1 MQILSGHL
9 SLVCSLDESGRSHI
23 SRQSFC
29 APFHISK
36 PYQDEHALMVQVV
49 NPTAG
54 LFSGDSLQS
63 EICVEHGARL
73 HISTPSASRI
83 HTMHSGR
90 AELHQSFH
98 VAEAAWLEY
107 NPAALIPQ
115 KTGRYRQITRITLA
129 AGAETFFIETLA
141 PGRVARGECFEFSRI
156 DWDLTLTYDH
166 QLIAAERYHLSP
178 SDDSLAALRY
188 PFPSAWYASGYL
200 ITERIA
206 PCHNCWEQIRKLN
219 SPDVLLGASRL
230 VKAGW
235 SLRVVA
241 RDNLILQK
249 TLSSLRK
256 IFSETIPELRS
267 GSRKL

>member
-1 MQILSGHL
+1 MQTLSGHL

-36 PYQDEHALMVQVV
+36 PYQDEHALMVQVI

-63 EICVEHGARL
+63 DISVERGARL
-73 HISTPSASRI
+73 HINTPSASRI

-90 AELHQSFH
+90 AELHQNFH
-98 VAEAAWLEY
+98 VAEAAWLEF
-107 NPAALIPQ
+107 NPSALIPQ
-115 KTGRYRQITRITLA
+115 KAGRYLQISRIELA
-129 AGAETFFIETLA
+129 AGAETFFLETLA

-156 DWDLTLTYDH
+156 EWDVTLTYDQ
-166 QLIAAERYHLSP
+166 QLIAAERYYLSP
-178 SDDSLAALRY
+178 SDDSTAALRH

-206 PCHNCWEQIRKLN
+206 PGHNCWEQIRKLS
-219 SPDVLLGASRL
+219 SPDVLLGATRL

-241 RDNLILQK
+241 RDNLVLQK
-249 TLSSLRK
+249 TLSALRK
-256 IFSETIPELRS
+256 ILSESIPELRS
-267 GSRKL
+267 ESRKL

>member
-1 MQILSGHL
+1 MQTLSGHL

-23 SRQSFC
+23 SCQSFC

-36 PYQDEHALMVQVV
+36 PYLDEHALMVQVI

-63 EICVEHGARL
+63 EIRVEQGARL
-73 HISTPSASRI
+73 HVSTPSASRI

-90 AELHQSFH
+90 AELCQSFH

-107 NPAALIPQ
+107 NPATLIPQ
-115 KTGRYRQITRITLA
+115 KAGRYLQINRIELV
-129 AGAETFFIETLA
+129 AGAEFFFLETLA

-156 DWDLTLTYDH
+156 EWDLTLTYDH
-166 QLIAAERYHLSP
+166 QLIAAERYYLDP
-178 SDDSLAALRY
+178 SDDSIAALRH

-200 ITERIA
+200 ITDRLA
-206 PCHNCWEQIRKLN
+206 PSDTCWEQIRKLN

-241 RDNLILQK
+241 RDNLVLRK
-249 TLSSLRK
+249 TLSAIRK

-267 GSRKL
+267 ESRKV